1 MRYPFFGV
9 SPDQYDVGE
18 QPSIAIN
25 NAGVVVEVHK
35 TQGPVGWL
43 YWWVGQVD
51 GTSLRWTGHDTDKFD
66 EGFNPSV
73 ALTNDNVVLEVH
85 DSGGVLNCWYSTGKV
100 VGNKIDWKAGEHKK
114 YDGGRDPTVAV
125 NRNGVVVEVHNR
137 EVGSPLYW
145 SVGQLSGTK
154 LSWKTQGKK
163 FSEGYHPSIAI
174 NANGLVVLTYDL
186 DYKLHYWIGQISGGT
201 LNKIGE
207 GQYDSGVNPSI
218 TLTDDNYVFEVHQSE
233 GLPPLISGKT
243 VWQRVGRVNGS
254 RIDWIDVFGNGKQS
268 NYYDDGQVP
277 QIASNGK
284 QAVQVHAS
292 EVVWTMHANASLI
305 IDRAS
310 WMQDHL
316 GTLGTKTLR
325 DIAVPASHDAGMYL
339 GGFDFAILG
348 KTQDLNIYGQLADG
362 VRYFDLRPQY
372 KKDGTIV
379 LHHGSGV
386 FNVEGAK
393 LTEVLDQIA
402 KFMGEG
408 HRELA
413 VLKFSHYEDFSQDAF
428 TKMCNLI
435 TQKIGTWLYAGS
447 PAGKRLAEI
456 PLNDYL
462 ATRGTAL
469 VVCDSAEDGKGVQ
482 YQPPAGAK
490 GFYVYRD
497 WYAEKPGQGNLTVFD
512 IYSDTELFDVMAYST
527 GPDKTHPSVPRGQLP
542 KFDVFNGKC
551 QNDVNVPCDLFL
563 LSWTL
568 TPPTAVWTLARLAD
582 KKLVDVVGP
591 IGKNQAGRVINM
603 MYVDYSEYARA
614 TDLAFVRNGLVT

>member
-1 MRYPFFGV
+1 MRYPFFGI

-18 QPSIAIN
+18 QPAIAM
-25 NAGVVVEVHK
+25 NAAGAVVEIHK

-51 GTSLRWTGHDTDKFD
+51 GTTLRWTGHDTNKYD

-85 DSGGVLNCWYSTGKV
+85 DSGGVLNTWYRTGKL
-100 VGNKIDWKAGEHKK
+100 VGNKIDWSVGEHKK

-137 EVGSPLYW
+137 EVGSPMYW
-145 SVGQLSGTK
+145 SLGSLSGTK

-163 FSEGYHPSIAI
+163 YTEGYNPSVAI
-174 NANGLVVLTYDL
+174 NSSGLVVEVHDYDN
-186 DYKLHYWIGQISGGT
+186 KLHYWIGQVSGD
-201 LNKIGE
+201 KINWLGN
-207 GQYDSGVNPSI
+207 GQYDSGVCPSV
-218 TLTDDNYVFEVHQSE
+218 TLTDDGYVFEVHQSQ
-233 GLPPLISGKT
+233 GIPPLISGKT
-243 VWQRVGRVNGS
+243 VWQRVGRVNGG
-254 RIDWIDVFGNGKQS
+254 RIDWIDIFGNGQLS
-268 NYYDDGQVP
+268 NYYDDGFVP

-284 QAVQVHAS
+284 QAVQVHTS
-292 EVVWTMHANASLI
+292 EVIWTMHANASLV

-316 GTLGTKTLR
+316 NILGTKTLR
-325 DIAVPASHDAGMYL
+325 DIAFPASHDAGMYL

-372 KKDGTIV
+372 KTDGTIV

-386 FNVEGAK
+386 LNVEGAK
-393 LTEVLDQIA
+393 LSDVLDQIA
-402 KFMGEG
+402 RFMNAG

-428 TKMCNLI
+428 TKMCDLI
-435 TQKIGTWLYAGS
+435 TQKIGTWLYAGP
-447 PAGKRLAEI
+447 PAGKRLADV

-462 ATRGTAL
+462 AARGTAL
-469 VVCDSAEDGKGVQ
+469 VVCDSNGTTQ
-482 YQPPAGAK
+482 YQPPAGSK

-497 WYAEKPGQGNLTVFD
+497 WYADHPEQGNLTVFD
-512 IYSDTELFDVMAYST
+512 IYSNTMDFDTMAFSKD
-527 GPDKTHPSVPRGQLP
+527 PDKEFPSVPRGQLP
-542 KFDVFNGKC
+542 KFEVFNGKC
-551 QNDVNVPCDLFL
+551 QKNANVPCDLFL

-568 TPPTAVWTLARLAD
+568 TPPTAVWTVARLAD
-582 KKLVDVVGP
+582 KRLVDVVGP
-591 IGKNQAGRVINM
+591 VGRNASGRVINALYLD
-603 MYVDYSEYARA
+603 YVEYARG
-614 TDLAFVRNGLVT
+614 TDLALVRNGLA